1 MEKITIDA
9 LGKQCP
15 IPVVMMKKALDE
27 HPQVS
32 EAEILVDN
40 EIAVKNLAKLANSQN
55 CSFQWEKLE
64 EKKYQVVLT
73 RNSQSVEAAD
83 SQGNGNGRSTVTVD
97 SQSSDSQGSQ
107 NTAQTANCCLP
118 EDKTVV
124 VISSAA
130 MGNGNDELGH
140 TLMKGFLYALS
151 QLEKLPE
158 KILFYNRGVTWTTE
172 GSDSLEDLRSME
184 EQGVE
189 ILSCGTCLN
198 FYGLTDKLKVGSVTN
213 MYDIV
218 ESMAKA
224 DKVIRP

>member
-1 MEKITIDA
+1 M
-9 LGKQCP
+9 Q
-15 IPVVMMKKALDE
+15 
-27 HPQVS
+27 PQVS
-32 EAEILVDN
+32 CAEILVDN

-55 CSFQWEKLE
+55 CSFQWKKLE
-64 EKKYQVVLT
+64 EKKYRVVLT
-73 RNSQSVEAAD
+73 RNSQSLETMEEQISENDPGA
-83 SQGNGNGRSTVTVD
+83 
-97 SQSSDSQGSQ
+97 
-107 NTAQTANCCLP
+107 AQTVSN
-118 EDKTVV
+118 
-124 VISSAA
+124 SSAA

-158 KILFYNRGVTWTTE
+158 KILFYNGGVTWTTE
-172 GSDSLEDLRSME
+172 GSDSLEDLKIME

-224 DKVIRP
+224 DKVIHP